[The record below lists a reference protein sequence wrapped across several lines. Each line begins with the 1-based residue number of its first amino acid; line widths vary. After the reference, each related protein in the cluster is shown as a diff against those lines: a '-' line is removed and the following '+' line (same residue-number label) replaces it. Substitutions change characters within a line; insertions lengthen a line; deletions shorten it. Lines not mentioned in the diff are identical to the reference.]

1 MVTKN
6 NYYTIR
12 HWGLDI
18 VSASHPSGTAYKRK
32 LPSQAVTTQKFKINS
47 ELGVSAHA
55 QYPERNEL
63 ITSLQHQVS
72 MSLPIS
78 LTANLDLLSSSIDIS
93 QNMAWNIVS
102 ARAQAH
108 LVSYM
113 TFSTHILSLQ
123 DMTSLYCIS
132 KALWIEVVWYIYIY
146 VHPSS
151 M

>member
-47 ELGVSAHA
+47 KLGVSAHA

-63 ITSLQHQVS
+63 RSRACTFQQDKYCSVDVIFEH
-72 MSLPIS
+72 PI
-78 LTANLDLLSSSIDIS
+78 
-93 QNMAWNIVS
+93 
-102 ARAQAH
+102 
-108 LVSYM
+108 
-113 TFSTHILSLQ
+113 
-123 DMTSLYCIS
+123 
-132 KALWIEVVWYIYIY
+132 WIEPIEIQ
-146 VHPSS
+146 SKFCLD
-151 M
+151 

>member
-63 ITSLQHQVS
+63 MWLGRHF
-72 MSLPIS
+72 
-78 LTANLDLLSSSIDIS
+78 
-93 QNMAWNIVS
+93 
-102 ARAQAH
+102 
-108 LVSYM
+108 LV
-113 TFSTHILSLQ
+113 
-123 DMTSLYCIS
+123 
-132 KALWIEVVWYIYIY
+132 A
-146 VHPSS
+146 PSFES
-151 M
+151 HEIC